1 VEFNRGTAVLA
12 AFARQQ
18 STMPITWLASYPK
31 SGNTW
36 LRFLLANIIHGGMP
50 ATSLGVSKLVHD
62 IHQPKVPFEPADPE
76 QLFIKTHF
84 ARTDRHPR
92 IGETARAVHV
102 VRHPRDVLL
111 SALNYRRMEG
121 VIENLTDAQ
130 YAETFISH
138 GGDPLWA
145 KLGYGSWIQHA
156 ATWATNA
163 PFPVLTIRYEDLKSD
178 AESTLSRVLEFVE
191 LDASAGDIARA
202 VKESSFDQLRALEI
216 RERGKKT
223 IFPGTAKDTRE
234 KRFFFNKGASGQ
246 RLDAIRPG
254 LDAALDQRFGPALA
268 KLGYD
273 DRD

>member
-1 VEFNRGTAVLA
+1 
-12 AFARQQ
+12 
-18 STMPITWLASYPK
+18 MPITWLASYPK

-50 ATSLGVSKLVHD
+50 PSSLGVSKLVCD
-62 IHQPKVPFEPADPE
+62 IHQPDVPFEPADSE

-84 ARTDRHPR
+84 ARTDQHPR
-92 IGETARAVHV
+92 IDETQKAVHV

-130 YAETFISH
+130 YAETFIAH
-138 GGDPLWA
+138 AGDPLWA
-145 KLGYGSWIQHA
+145 RLGYGSWVQHA
-156 ATWATNA
+156 ATWAANA

-178 AESTLSRVLEFVE
+178 AEATLTRVLDFVGF
-191 LDASAGDIARA
+191 DASAGDVARA

-234 KRFFFNKGASGQ
+234 KRFFFNKGKSGQ
-246 RLDAIRPG
+246 SLDGLKPG
-254 LDAALDQRFGPALA
+254 LDAALDQRFGPALT
-268 KLGYD
+268 KLGY
-273 DRD
+273 

>member
-1 VEFNRGTAVLA
+1 
-12 AFARQQ
+12 
-18 STMPITWLASYPK
+18 MPITWLASYPK

-36 LRFLLANIIHGGMP
+36 LRFLLANIINGGMP

-62 IHQPKVPFEPADPE
+62 IHQPNVPFEPADPE

-92 IGETARAVHV
+92 LAETARAVHV

-121 VIENLTDAQ
+121 VIENLTDAQKIGDALTELGENLTDAQ

-178 AESTLSRVLEFVE
+178 AEATLARVLEFVE
-191 LDASAGDIARA
+191 LESENAQCVRQPVCIARA
-202 VKESSFDQLRALEI
+202 H
-216 RERGKKT
+216 
-223 IFPGTAKDTRE
+223 
-234 KRFFFNKGASGQ
+234 
-246 RLDAIRPG
+246 
-254 LDAALDQRFGPALA
+254 
-268 KLGYD
+268 
-273 DRD
+273 DRCGHI